1 MKKDSL
7 SLSRSLRPQ
16 NNNIMTDTT
25 TPNSKGAK
33 VAGWILT
40 ILPSLLLLMSASFK
54 LIKLNGF
61 EEGIKEMGWDP
72 ATMFYIGI
80 VELACV
86 VIYLIPRTAVLGA
99 ILIAA
104 YMGGAVATSVRAGDP
119 FLTQVLLGMFVWAGL
134 WFRYPSVRAL
144 IPIRT

>member
-1 MKKDSL
+1 
-7 SLSRSLRPQ
+7 
-16 NNNIMTDTT
+16 MTDIN
-25 TPNSKGAK
+25 TPNSRGAK

-40 ILPSLLLLMSASFK
+40 ILPSLLLLMSASMKFMK
-54 LIKLNGF
+54 PEGF
-61 EEGIKEMGWDP
+61 EEGVKQLGWEP

-86 VIYLIPRTAVLGA
+86 VLYLIPRTAVLGA

-104 YMGGAVATSVRAGDP
+104 YMGGAIATHVRVGDP
-119 FLTQVLLGMFVWAGL
+119 FWTQILLGVFVWAGL

-144 IPIRT
+144 IPFRT